1 MKWITRERPKVDRL
15 ACAWLIHRFI
25 DQEPDFLFVPR
36 EQVLAG
42 AERFGAIPYDVPG
55 VELGH
60 SGPLCSFDA
69 FLARYHLDDP
79 ALKRMAQIV
88 RGVDTHYPDL
98 AAETSGL
105 KAVVL
110 GLNANIADDM
120 ELVVRS
126 RPMYDALYAWCDRL
140 VRPPLSILGGIARLF
155 MKGKPR

>member
-15 ACAWLIHRFI
+15 ACTWLIHRFI
-25 DQEPDFLFVPR
+25 DNEPEFLFVPR
-36 EQVLAG
+36 DQVLVE
-42 AERFGAIPYDVPG
+42 AERLGAAPFDVPS

-69 FLARYHLDDP
+69 FLAKYHLDDP

-98 AAETSGL
+98 AGETSGL

-110 GLNANIADDM
+110 GLNANIADDQ
-120 ELVVRS
+120 ELLIRS
-126 RPMYDALYAWCDRL
+126 RPIYDALYAWCVRL
-140 VRPPLSILGGIARLF
+140 VRPPQGLLGGIARLF
-155 MKGKPR
+155 TKGR

>member
-1 MKWITRERPKVDRL
+1 
-15 ACAWLIHRFI
+15 
-25 DQEPDFLFVPR
+25 
-36 EQVLAG
+36 VLAG
-42 AERFGAIPYDVPG
+42 AERFGAAIPYDVPG

-140 VRPPLSILGGIARLF
+140 VRPPLGILGGIARLF

>member
-1 MKWITRERPKVDRL
+1 MKWITREHPKVDRL
-15 ACAWLIHRFI
+15 ACTWLIHRFI
-25 DQEPDFLFVPR
+25 DKEPEFLFVSR
-36 EQVLAG
+36 EQVLAE
-42 AERFGAIPYDVPG
+42 AERVGAVPFDVPG
-55 VELGH
+55 AELGH
-60 SGPLCSFDA
+60 VNPLCSFDA
-69 FLARYHLDDP
+69 FLEKYRLDDP

-110 GLNANIADDM
+110 GLNANIADDR

-140 VRPPLSILGGIARLF
+140 VRPPQGILGGIARLF
-155 MKGKPR
+155 MKGRSR

>member
-25 DQEPDFLFVPR
+25 DKEPEFLFVHR
-36 EQVLAG
+36 DQVLTE
-42 AERFGAIPYDVPG
+42 AERLDAMPFDVPG

-60 SGPLCSFDA
+60 RGPMCSFDA
-69 FLARYHLDDP
+69 FIEKYRLDDP
-79 ALKRMAQIV
+79 ALKRLAYIV

-126 RPMYDALYAWCDRL
+126 RPTYDALYAWCDRL
-140 VRPPLSILGGIARLF
+140 VRPPQGILGGIARLF
-155 MKGKPR
+155 MKGRSR

>member
-15 ACAWLIHRFI
+15 ACTWLIHRFI
-25 DQEPDFLFVPR
+25 DREPEFLFVTR
-36 EQVLAG
+36 ERVLAET
-42 AERFGAIPYDVPG
+42 ERVGAIPYDMPG

-69 FLARYHLDDP
+69 FLEKYRLDDP

-110 GLNANIADDM
+110 GLNANIADDR

-126 RPMYDALYAWCDRL
+126 RPIYDALYAWCDRL
-140 VRPPLSILGGIARLF
+140 VRPPQGILGGIARLF
-155 MKGKPR
+155 MKGESR

>member
-42 AERFGAIPYDVPG
+42 AERFGATPYDVPG

-69 FLARYHLDDP
+69 FLAKYRLDDP
-79 ALKRMAQIV
+79 ALRRMAQIV

-98 AAETSGL
+98 AEETSGL
-105 KAVVL
+105 KAVIL
-110 GLNANIADDM
+110 GLNANITDDQ
-120 ELVVRS
+120 ERVVRS
-126 RPMYDALYAWCDRL
+126 RPIYDALHAWCNRA
-140 VRPPLSILGGIARLF
+140 VRPPQGILGGITRLF
-155 MKGKPR
+155 TKGESR